1 MQCNKL
7 SSSSAVG
14 RARAPLRSRNGSA
27 SAPSDVLSKN
37 SRSLVRRGR
46 RAPLTS
52 IRFGAIAVY
61 LFRRSLLVSYP
72 CLSPKRFSPPSHHH
86 LYKAEWNDRVRSFLS
101 LSLSLLVTF
110 FWILTPLRY
119 ITGRLV
125 QSISSHCG
133 SADPSCAESPPLEE
147 DVHCED

>member
-14 RARAPLRSRNGSA
+14 RARAPLRSPNGSA

-37 SRSLVRRGR
+37 SRSLVRRGW

-72 CLSPKRFSPPSHHH
+72 CLSPKRFPPPLSPS
-86 LYKAEWNDRVRSFLS
+86 LVQGGMERQSTLVS
-101 LSLSLLVTF
+101 LSLAAGYVLLDSNATSLYHWQIGTKH
-110 FWILTPLRY
+110 ILPLRV
-119 ITGRLV
+119 GRPKL
-125 QSISSHCG
+125 CG
-133 SADPSCAESPPLEE
+133 IPAP
-147 DVHCED
+147 